1 MDFRDKR
8 GRYASKKGRKKGK
21 SKIPTVLI
29 DHNYVVG
36 KVCDGVDCRNPQC
49 TSYEHRG
56 VGNREGWKVGRRL
69 IELEVLLS
77 NLKYCQACRLGPVPL
92 TYHNIVGEMQ
102 KGLSGYLYVEC
113 QNIDCRHIN
122 RVAYGKTHHKRNAK
136 GMPSFDVNT
145 KLGTGKI

>member
-113 QNIDCRHIN
+113 QILTVDTSIVLHTEKPTINEMRRGCR
-122 RVAYGKTHHKRNAK
+122 VLMSTL
-136 GMPSFDVNT
+136 S
-145 KLGTGKI
+145 